1 MVFSISDS
9 WGDYS
14 GGRLQFSEVVASS
27 ACEFALLVEVF
38 LRLFV
43 LELIKVVLVTKL
55 HLLFFLLLVQVGAR
69 HRSCAGLPARGAGRD
84 ILHGAP
90 GVPMADVAKGIFTA
104 QHDPAHTR
112 VVRVGERCGAL
123 PSVRRSSN

>member
-55 HLLFFLLLVQVGAR
+55 HLLFFLLLVQVEFF
-69 HRSCAGLPARGAGRD
+69 HPY
-84 ILHGAP
+84 
-90 GVPMADVAKGIFTA
+90 FNF
-104 QHDPAHTR
+104 
-112 VVRVGERCGAL
+112 AL
-123 PSVRRSSN
+123 KNLFLLFLFGFHLLDHLSLLFFFLLFMLLLFLSL